1 MTRDPT
7 SYLGGVNLYNYVANN
22 PINFIDPLGL
32 DKLPLPKHPSGLPPG
47 WKPDPTHKNPNGE
60 RWRGP
65 GGDTIDFHK
74 GQPGRRGWAGED
86 HWHHNDGK
94 KHYRPGDEIE
104 VEPSCGSPGTDPQRA
119 RQRLPGPGMDEL
131 RMEELSHRQM
141 EIFWGKIL
149 GGSIIGGGVVVG
161 GPAVVGPLLKL
172 LQRTPVLAI
181 P

>member
-1 MTRDPT
+1 M
-7 SYLGGVNLYNYVANN
+7 
-22 PINFIDPLGL
+22 
-32 DKLPLPKHPSGLPPG
+32 
-47 WKPDPTHKNPNGE
+47 
-60 RWRGP
+60 
-65 GGDTIDFHK
+65 K
-74 GQPGRRGWAGED
+74 GKELNEK
-86 HWHHNDGK
+86 WHEHASA
-94 KHYRPGDEIE
+94 YP
-104 VEPSCGSPGTDPQRA
+104 
-119 RQRLPGPGMDEL
+119 PGMDEL